1 MLSRP
6 ASRFHAALSR
16 PLGTP
21 LVIAAAVV
29 GTVFVWSPA
38 SLAAD
43 AASGE
48 PRPFEAADISI
59 GEPIVAPIAQP
70 APAAAAAGQATSS
83 LPAAISRPANGWLGF
98 SVTASAVP
106 GRWAV
111 TDVAAAGP
119 AATVGIRAGDE
130 LRAVNGTTLHSFDEV
145 TQGLTAI
152 AVGDEVRL
160 AVARGEQVQDVT
172 IIAVPRPAPQPV
184 ARAWQGSSE
193 VVATTATPAPVP
205 MPSPVPTSMPSPV
218 PTPAP
223 TPAPAPQSPPHA
235 WTQPLPAPAPLAAG
249 NPAAPSATTGAEPP
263 RGRTALGVR
272 TIPIDAGLQSR
283 FGLTEPTGAYVIG
296 VVGDLPASKAGIPP
310 GSVIVAFEERPVR
323 SPQELTQFVTS
334 GPVGRPVSLAYVLP
348 DGTRKRADVVLQSL
362 ERPLEQALVGETAP
376 QPTAAPQLE
385 PWRARRL
392 VRRVPAE
399 ASESAEVRR
408 EIGRLRSALDSL
420 ERRLER
426 LATGR

>member
-6 ASRFHAALSR
+6 ASRFHASPCRLLGANPLS
-16 PLGTP
+16 
-21 LVIAAAVV
+21 AAAML
-29 GTVFVWSPA
+29 GILCAWSPLC
-38 SLAAD
+38 LAAD

-70 APAAAAAGQATSS
+70 TPTAAPAGRAADS
-83 LPAAISRPANGWLGF
+83 LPASISRPANGWLGF
-98 SVTASAVP
+98 SVTASPVP

-111 TDVAAAGP
+111 TEVAAAGP
-119 AATVGIRAGDE
+119 AAAVGIRAGDE
-130 LRAVNGTTLHSFDEV
+130 LRAVNGTTLQSFDEV

-184 ARAWQGSSE
+184 ARAWQGSSD
-193 VVATTATPAPVP
+193 VVVTTAAPAPAPVP
-205 MPSPVPTSMPSPV
+205 APVPAPTAT

-223 TPAPAPQSPPHA
+223 LSTPHA

-249 NPAAPSATTGAEPP
+249 SPAAPSATGAEPP

-323 SPQELTQFVTS
+323 SPQELTQLVTS

-385 PWRARRL
+385 PWRARRV

-408 EIGRLRSALDSL
+408 EIGRLRSALDAL